1 MNGVCYKKAILFL
14 PIKDEMTLLKFNE
27 LEKSGKL
34 DDFFL
39 EAFEE
44 KIKREH
50 AGTDS
55 VVQTNNK
62 DLELQV
68 ATLTKTV
75 QMLET
80 MMLSGNF
87 QMQNIPN
94 KGLDYGAMNSPT
106 MNIPTPK
113 VVEQSQT
120 FTPNVQ
126 ETTAS
131 KPTPKPAKKKRKRSG
146 ISMDAIMGMA
156 GSME

>member
-55 VVQTNNK
+55 VVQANNK

-75 QMLET
+75 QMLEA